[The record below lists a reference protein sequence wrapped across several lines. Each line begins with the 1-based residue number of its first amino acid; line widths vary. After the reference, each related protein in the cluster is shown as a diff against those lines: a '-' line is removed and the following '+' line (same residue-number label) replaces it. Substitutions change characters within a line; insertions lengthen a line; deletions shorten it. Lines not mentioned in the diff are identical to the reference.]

1 MKHASNNV
9 LTIVLGGGKGSRLYP
24 LTRDRAKPAVPFG
37 AKYRIVDIPL
47 SNSINA
53 GFKQIYILT
62 QFNSASLHMHIA
74 NLYAFDAFTKG
85 FVEILAAEQT
95 FESQSWYEGTADA
108 VRKNFIH
115 FREQNPTY
123 YIILSGDQ
131 LYRMDLADFLR
142 NHIKSGA
149 EISIAATVVDRKA
162 ASGFGILQTDKSGR
176 IQTFTEKPAP
186 EEDIDNLKISPELH
200 PDKEQL
206 HAGKEYMASMGIYI
220 FNANVLDKMLD
231 NTMADFGKEII
242 PAALDKHKVQVYVF
256 TGFWEDI
263 GTIKSFYD
271 TNLNLSRINP
281 DFNFYEENRPIYTTD
296 NNLPPSKFNFST
308 LSEVLTGDGCIITKS
323 MITRSVISIRSIIET
338 GANLEGVITMGA
350 DFYET
355 PEDKIENRKR
365 GRPDIGIGRNT
376 QVRNAIIDKNS
387 RIGDGCLIG
396 VQDIPRRDGDYDG
409 YYIRDGIIIIP
420 KGGILQ
426 PGTVI

>member
-1 MKHASNNV
+1 MRSIKNV
-9 LTIVLGGGKGSRLYP
+9 LTIVLGGGKGTRLYP

-53 GFKQIYILT
+53 EFKQIYILT
-62 QFNSASLHMHIA
+62 QFNSASLHMHIGK
-74 NLYAFDAFTKG
+74 LYAFDAFTKG

-95 FESQSWYEGTADA
+95 FETTSWYEGTADA

-115 FREQNPTY
+115 FRQQNPEY

-131 LYRMDLADFLR
+131 LYRMDLGDFLKQ
-142 NHIKSGA
+142 HIENKA
-149 EISIAATVVDRKA
+149 EISIAATPVTRSD
-162 ASGFGILQTDKSGR
+162 ASGFGILQADKTGH
-176 IQTFTEKPAP
+176 IQSFVEKPACD
-186 EEDIDNLKISPELH
+186 ENIDHLKIPTDIH
-200 PDKEQL
+200 PDKAQL
-206 HAGKEYMASMGIYI
+206 KTGKEYMASMGIYI
-220 FNANVLDKMLD
+220 FNASVMDKMLD
-231 NTMADFGKEII
+231 NTMTDFGREII
-242 PAALDKHKVQVYVF
+242 PLALDKHKVHGYIF

-263 GTIKSFYD
+263 GTIKSFYE
-271 TNLNLSRINP
+271 TNLNLSRIHP
-281 DFNFYEENRPIYTTD
+281 DFNFYDENRPIFTADY
-296 NNLPPSKFNFST
+296 NLPPSKFNFST
-308 LSEVLTGDGCIITKS
+308 LSEVLTGDGCIVTKS

-355 PEDKIENRKR
+355 PEDKTENRKR

-376 QVRNAIIDKNS
+376 QIRNAIIDKNA

-396 VQDIPRRDGDYDG
+396 VQEIPRSDGDYDG

-420 KGGILQ
+420 KGGILH

>member
-1 MKHASNNV
+1 MKASVKNV
-9 LTIVLGGGKGSRLYP
+9 LTIVLGGGKGTRLYP
-24 LTRDRAKPAVPFG
+24 LTKDRAKPAVPFG

-53 GFKQIYILT
+53 SFKQIYILT
-62 QFNSASLHMHIA
+62 QFNSASLHMHMA
-74 NLYAFDAFTKG
+74 KLYSFDAFTKG

-115 FREQNPTY
+115 FRQQNPDY

-131 LYRMDLADFLR
+131 LYRMDLSDFMKS
-142 NHIKSGA
+142 HIASGA
-149 EISIAATVVDRKA
+149 EISIAATAVDRMA
-162 ASGFGILQTDKSGR
+162 ASSFGILQADKTGR
-176 IQTFTEKPAP
+176 IGAFVEKPAP
-186 EEDIDNLKISPELH
+186 GEHIEHLKIPPDLH
-200 PDKEQL
+200 PDKQQL
-206 HAGKEYMASMGIYI
+206 RAGKEYMASMGIYI
-220 FNANVLDKMLD
+220 FNAAVMDKMLD
-231 NTMADFGKEII
+231 NTMTDFGKEII
-242 PAALDKHKVQVYVF
+242 PSALNKHKVQVYVF

-263 GTIKSFYD
+263 GTIKSFYE

-281 DFNFYEENRPIYTTD
+281 DFNFYDEDNPIFTTD
-296 NNLPPSKFNFST
+296 YNLPPSKFNFST
-308 LSEVLTGDGCIITKS
+308 LSEVLTGDGCIVTKS
-323 MITRSVISIRSIIET
+323 MLTRSVIGIRSIIET
-338 GANLEGVITMGA
+338 GANLEGVITMGT

-355 PEDKIENRKR
+355 PEDKQENRKK

-376 QVRNAIIDKNS
+376 QIRGAIIDKNV

-396 VQDIPRRDGDYDG
+396 VQDKPRRDGDYEG

>member
-1 MKHASNNV
+1 
-9 LTIVLGGGKGSRLYP
+9 LTIVLGGGKGTRLYP

-53 GFKQIYILT
+53 NFKQIYILT
-62 QFNSASLHMHIA
+62 QFNSASLHMHIGK
-74 NLYAFDAFTKG
+74 LYSFDAFTKG

-95 FESQSWYEGTADA
+95 FENTSWYEGTADA

-115 FREQNPTY
+115 FRQQNPEY

-131 LYRMDLADFLR
+131 LYRMDLGDFLKK
-142 NHIKSGA
+142 HIESNA
-149 EISIAATVVDRKA
+149 EISIAATPVTRAD
-162 ASGFGILQTDKSGR
+162 ASSFGILQADKTGR
-176 IQTFTEKPAP
+176 IQTFTEKPP
-186 EEDIDNLKISPELH
+186 LDENIDHLRIPADLH
-200 PDKEQL
+200 PDKDQL
-206 HAGKEYMASMGIYI
+206 KAGREYMASMGIYI
-220 FNANVLDKMLD
+220 FNADVMDSILD
-231 NTMADFGKEII
+231 NTMTDFGGEII
-242 PAALDKHKVQVYVF
+242 PLALNKHKVHVYVF
-256 TGFWEDI
+256 AGFWEDI

-271 TNLNLSRINP
+271 TNLNLARIHP
-281 DFNFYEENRPIYTTD
+281 DFNFYDENRPIFATD
-296 NNLPPSKFNFST
+296 YNLPPSKFNFST
-308 LSEVLTGDGCIITKS
+308 LSEVLTGDGCIVTKS

-338 GANLEGVITMGA
+338 GANLEGAITMGA

-376 QVRNAIIDKNS
+376 QIRNAIIDKNA

-396 VQDIPRRDGDYDG
+396 VQDIPRRDGDYEG